1 MKARVYNRA
10 SAMQSAQTTRMSLIS
25 TQLTAAATTVLA
37 AYDFQWHSLSLLT
50 GGLINTTLRVETF
63 DGPGYVLQRLHPV
76 FDEAVNHNLDLV
88 TRELARQGLT
98 TPLLIRTREHARAVP
113 LDGAV
118 WRVLSRV
125 PGHSVDALSDAA
137 GAQVAGTVLGRFHA
151 ALADWHAP
159 LPHIRPPVHDP
170 ARHLA
175 ALRGAL
181 AAHPGHRLY
190 PEVVRLALAI
200 TTQLADLPA
209 WPAGPARLVHG
220 DPKISNLLFDA
231 QGRGLC
237 LVDLDTLAHGP
248 VVPELG
254 DAFRSWCNPG
264 PEDAPQASFALDFFA
279 AAIEGYASQTAGL
292 LGPAEWTGL
301 VAGTQT
307 IYLELAARFA
317 ADALEE
323 RYFGWSPARYA
334 TRGEHNLA
342 RAGNQLAA
350 AQDLAQQAAAAQAIL
365 VRHFTGGMKP

>member
-1 MKARVYNRA
+1 MSERVYNRVP
-10 SAMQSAQTTRMSLIS
+10 AMQSAQTTGMSLIS
-25 TQLTAAATTVLA
+25 PELATAAARALA
-37 AYDFQWHSLSLLT
+37 AYDLPWQTLSPLT
-50 GGLINTTLRVETF
+50 GGLINTTLRVETAG
-63 DGPGYVLQRLHPV
+63 GPAYVLQRLHPI
-76 FDEAVNHNLDLV
+76 FDAAVNHNLDLV
-88 TRELARQGLT
+88 TAELARQGLT
-98 TPLLIRTREHARAVP
+98 TPVLIRTRENARA
-113 LDGAV
+113 LQLEGAV
-118 WRVLSRV
+118 WRVLSLV
-125 PGHSVDALSDAA
+125 PGHSVAALSAAA
-137 GAQVAGTVLGRFHA
+137 GARAAGALLGSFHA

-159 LPHIRPPVHDP
+159 LPHLRPPVHDP

-231 QGRGLC
+231 DGRGLC
-237 LVDLDTLAHGP
+237 LIDLDTLAHGP
-248 VVPELG
+248 LVPELG

-264 PEDAPQASFALDFFA
+264 PEDAPRARFALDFFA
-279 AAIEGYASQTAGL
+279 AAIEGYASQTVGL

-301 VAGTQT
+301 VTGTQS

-342 RAGNQLAA
+342 RASNQLAA
-350 AQDLAQQAAAAQAIL
+350 AQDLAQQADAAQAIL
-365 VRHFTGGMKP
+365 VRHFTTGMKA